1 VSEAG
6 QRRDEVPFG
15 ARLWPSTDPR
25 RVGLGLAL
33 VTALISGV
41 SIYVNG
47 LATRE
52 FADPTLFATL
62 KNTLVGLALLMLVA
76 RSTTLGEIKRLDGRH
91 ALGLALLGVIGGS
104 IPFVLF
110 FEGLA
115 QVTSG
120 NAAFLHKTLFVWV
133 AVLAPLVLRERLG
146 AGQVGALSVL
156 LLATVLLGGP
166 GALDLGM
173 GAAMVL
179 AATLLWSVEVVLAKR
194 LLHGVSSTLSAA
206 ARMGVGAVLL
216 LAYVTA
222 EGNLGSLTHLTS
234 VQWAWGVGTAIL
246 LFGYVTTW
254 YAALKRAPA
263 TAVTCVLTLGAPITA
278 LLTTLAGRPAPRPDQ
293 LAGYLLL
300 TIAVLG
306 YLAFTSRHRAPNS
319 TVAANVGAR

>member
-1 VSEAG
+1 
-6 QRRDEVPFG
+6 
-15 ARLWPSTDPR
+15 
-25 RVGLGLAL
+25 
-33 VTALISGV
+33 
-41 SIYVNG
+41 

-52 FADPTLFATL
+52 FTDLTLFATL
-62 KNTLVGLALLMLVA
+62 KNTLVGLALLILVA
-76 RSTTLGEIKRLDGRH
+76 RPATLGEIKRLDRRH
-91 ALGLALLGVIGGS
+91 ALGLALLGLIGGS

-110 FEGLA
+110 FEGLS

-133 AVLAPLVLRERLG
+133 AILAPIVLRERLG
-146 AGQVGALSVL
+146 IGQVGALGLL
-156 LLATVLLGGP
+156 LLATALLGGP

-179 AATLLWSVEVVLAKR
+179 AATLLWSIEVVLAKR
-194 LLHGVSSTLSAA
+194 LLAGVSGTLAA
-206 ARMGVGAVLL
+206 TARMGIGAALL

-222 EGNLGSLTHLTS
+222 EGNLGSLAQLTAT
-234 VQWAWGVGTAIL
+234 QWAWGVGTAVL

-278 LLTTLAGRPAPRPDQ
+278 LLSTLAGRPAPKPDQ

-300 TIAVLG
+300 TVAVLS
-306 YLAFTSRHRAPNS
+306 YMAFISRTRAPS
-319 TVAANVGAR
+319 RAVAAAVGAR